1 MEVDFNNWAKAKHDR
16 FYKPLSVGT
25 SVRIMI
31 KRTISTKA
39 TDPKWIK
46 DVQRVIGKHGTE
58 YLINEN
64 NRKYISYMN

>member
-31 KRTISTKA
+31 KRTINTKA
-39 TDPKWIK
+39 TDLKWIK
-46 DVQRVIGKHGTE
+46 EV
-58 YLINEN
+58 
-64 NRKYISYMN
+64 